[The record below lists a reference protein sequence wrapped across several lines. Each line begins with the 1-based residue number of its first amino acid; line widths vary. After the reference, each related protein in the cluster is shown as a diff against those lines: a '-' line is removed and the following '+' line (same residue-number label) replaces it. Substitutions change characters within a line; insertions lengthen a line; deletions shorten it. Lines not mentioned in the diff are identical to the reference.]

1 MTDSEF
7 VTASGSA
14 TASGPATE
22 HREDDGATAS
32 DAFGDRLVGDALP
45 REARLALVTLLTS
58 RFITRGK
65 HPEAWR
71 GLLDHETDIRARLE
85 ELFLTLHLDVAHEV
99 AFKRQNGED
108 GVPVLLRREKPLS
121 RDASLLLVLLR
132 QEHAYTDATDEPV
145 TVSRDHIAEFL
156 SRFQADSSHDE
167 VRTDRRVQAAI
178 VALDR
183 LELLTPTP
191 EDPDLFVVSPAVV
204 PLIGTDQLLHL
215 ERTFLTA
222 AGEDVADDG
231 ADDTD
236 DAADGITDDTTEEAG
251 E

>member
-1 MTDSEF
+1 MTDSEL
-7 VTASGSA
+7 VTDG
-14 TASGPATE
+14 
-22 HREDDGATAS
+22 REDAGAPAA
-32 DAFGDRLVGDALP
+32 DAFGDRLVGDTLP

-58 RFITRGK
+58 RFITRGT
-65 HPEAWR
+65 HQEAWR
-71 GLLDHETDIRARLE
+71 GLLDHEADIRARLD

-108 GVPVLLRREKPLS
+108 GVPVPLRREKPLS

-156 SRFQADSSHDE
+156 SRFQADSAHDE

-178 VALDR
+178 AALDR
-183 LELLTPTP
+183 LELLTPAP
-191 EDPDLFVVSPAVV
+191 EDPDLLVVSPAVV

-215 ERTFLTA
+215 ERTFLTG
-222 AGEDVADDG
+222 AGEDVADDE
-231 ADDTD
+231 DPDEP
-236 DAADGITDDTTEEAG
+236 DDTTDTAEEDG

>member
-1 MTDSEF
+1 VTDSEL
-7 VTASGSA
+7 VTDG
-14 TASGPATE
+14 
-22 HREDDGATAS
+22 REDAGATAA

-58 RFITRGK
+58 RFVTRGK

-71 GLLDHETDIRARLE
+71 GLLDHEADIRARLD

-145 TVSRDHIAEFL
+145 TVSRDHIGEFL
-156 SRFQADSSHDE
+156 SRFQADSAHDE

-178 VALDR
+178 AALDR
-183 LELLTPTP
+183 LELLTPAP
-191 EDPDLFVVSPAVV
+191 EDPDLLVVSPAVV

-215 ERTFLTA
+215 ERTFLAA
-222 AGEDVADDG
+222 AGEDVAD
-231 ADDTD
+231 ADDDSEDMDDSTD
-236 DAADGITDDTTEEAG
+236 TTDTTEEDG